1 MIEVK
6 GLSKFYGARKAVD
19 ELTFSVRKGEV
30 LGFLGPNGAGKSTTM
45 KILTCFMPASSGVAT
60 VAGYDVFEQSIDV
73 KRNVGYLPETP
84 PVYREMVVQDYLAYK
99 AALHGIK
106 GSAAKS
112 AVSVALEKC
121 GLGQVRGR
129 LIGNLS
135 KGYRQRVGIAQ
146 AIVHNPS
153 VLILDEPTVGL
164 DPKQIIEIRDLI
176 KSFSGEHTVILSTHI
191 LPEVQATC
199 HRVLI
204 INEGKIVAVDT
215 LAGVQARLKQGNALS
230 VTVRRK
236 EGVEQ
241 ALRNLP
247 EVASVILAT
256 DVVQS
261 SDTTKFSITLRE
273 GADVREKM
281 AELLVKGGHG
291 LLEMRTDVLSLEDVF
306 VKLTTVEKE
315 I

>member
-1 MIEVK
+1 MIEVQ
-6 GLSKFYGARKAVD
+6 GLSKFYGARKAID
-19 ELTFSVRKGEV
+19 HLTFSVNKGEV

-45 KILTCFMPASSGVAT
+45 KILTCFMPASAGTAT

-84 PVYREMVVQDYLAYK
+84 PVYREMVVQDYLNFK

-106 GSAAKS
+106 GNAAKS
-112 AVSVALEKC
+112 AVDTALEKC

-215 LAGVQARLKQGNALS
+215 LDGVQARLKQGSSLS
-230 VTVRRK
+230 VVVRRK
-236 EGVEQ
+236 DGVEQ
-241 ALRNLP
+241 ALKVLP
-247 EVASVILAT
+247 DVISVMPGSSVGLAGDAT
-256 DVVQS
+256 RFAV
-261 SDTTKFSITLRE
+261 TLKE
-273 GADVREKM
+273 GSDVREKL
-281 AELLVKGGHG
+281 AEVLVKGGHG
-291 LLEMRTDVLSLEDVF
+291 LLELRMDVLSLEDVF
-306 VKLTTVEKE
+306 VKLTTVEKHL
-315 I
+315 